1 MEIFNNDNY
10 KFISDYVEQK
20 LPILKEN
27 QNFKAEYLR
36 LTDAMEE
43 LEQTLSKQQK
53 EQFDEIVQLFYKTEE
68 YYFAFSYSLGV
79 KYGEDLTDDGQNP
92 CAQNAPEDIAAHL
105 FDHQDACKEN
115 PNHSDE
121 DRNADG
127 VECTRCH
134 RLLKGKKR
142 NLGSRIGDDDL
153 GVQKPDKGDEQADAG
168 GDGFFQRHR
177 NGIEDGFADVRKG

>member
-10 KFISDYVEQK
+10 KFISDYVEQQ

-79 KYGEDLTDDGQNP
+79 KYGEDL
-92 CAQNAPEDIAAHL
+92 
-105 FDHQDACKEN
+105 
-115 PNHSDE
+115 
-121 DRNADG
+121 
-127 VECTRCH
+127 
-134 RLLKGKKR
+134 KR
-142 NLGSRIGDDDL
+142 I
-153 GVQKPDKGDEQADAG
+153 
-168 GDGFFQRHR
+168 
-177 NGIEDGFADVRKG
+177 

>member
-1 MEIFNNDNY
+1 MEIFNYDNY

-43 LEQTLSKQQK
+43 LEQTLSKHQK

-79 KYGEDLTDDGQNP
+79 KYGEDL
-92 CAQNAPEDIAAHL
+92 
-105 FDHQDACKEN
+105 
-115 PNHSDE
+115 
-121 DRNADG
+121 
-127 VECTRCH
+127 
-134 RLLKGKKR
+134 KR
-142 NLGSRIGDDDL
+142 I
-153 GVQKPDKGDEQADAG
+153 
-168 GDGFFQRHR
+168 
-177 NGIEDGFADVRKG
+177 

>member
-20 LPILKEN
+20 LTILKEN

-53 EQFDEIVQLFYKTEE
+53 EQFNEIVQLFYKTEE

-79 KYGEDLTDDGQNP
+79 KYGEDL
-92 CAQNAPEDIAAHL
+92 
-105 FDHQDACKEN
+105 
-115 PNHSDE
+115 
-121 DRNADG
+121 
-127 VECTRCH
+127 
-134 RLLKGKKR
+134 KR
-142 NLGSRIGDDDL
+142 I
-153 GVQKPDKGDEQADAG
+153 
-168 GDGFFQRHR
+168 
-177 NGIEDGFADVRKG
+177 

>member
-10 KFISDYVEQK
+10 KFISDYVEHK

-53 EQFDEIVQLFYKTEE
+53 EQFNEIVQLFYKTEE

-79 KYGEDLTDDGQNP
+79 KYGEDL
-92 CAQNAPEDIAAHL
+92 
-105 FDHQDACKEN
+105 
-115 PNHSDE
+115 
-121 DRNADG
+121 
-127 VECTRCH
+127 
-134 RLLKGKKR
+134 KR
-142 NLGSRIGDDDL
+142 I
-153 GVQKPDKGDEQADAG
+153 
-168 GDGFFQRHR
+168 
-177 NGIEDGFADVRKG
+177 